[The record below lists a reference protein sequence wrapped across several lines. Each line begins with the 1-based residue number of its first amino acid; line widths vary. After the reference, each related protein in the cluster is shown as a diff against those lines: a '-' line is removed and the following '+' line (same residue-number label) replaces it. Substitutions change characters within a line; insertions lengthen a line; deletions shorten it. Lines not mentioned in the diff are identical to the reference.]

1 MDEKLATLKELRNLQ
16 DDLWNSWYEWYRKLA
31 WEVESRNVQTRMNMT
46 AKERALKSP
55 ESTEDVPRNKQIV
68 RFKNDGTSMSIDKA
82 GTMEIPEALAQ
93 EARKYK
99 SADEFIKYK
108 ITPPK
113 EKVYLYR
120 WMSQKFDPKFDLW
133 KTDAPIWYST
143 WTDNLKLAEQYAG
156 ENWFVYKIELPKSK
170 LWKEIIDKDWERT
183 LFFNN
188 EKKAWLNNVSWDEYL
203 IYNYHDDYSPNLI
216 KQTQTESQLKQ
227 IYKQANKK
235 K

>member
-1 MDEKLATLKELRNLQ
+1 
-16 DDLWNSWYEWYRKLA
+16 
-31 WEVESRNVQTRMNMT
+31 MT

-120 WMSQKFDPKFDLW
+120 
-133 KTDAPIWYST
+133 
-143 WTDNLKLAEQYAG
+143 
-156 ENWFVYKIELPKSK
+156 
-170 LWKEIIDKDWERT
+170 
-183 LFFNN
+183 
-188 EKKAWLNNVSWDEYL
+188 
-203 IYNYHDDYSPNLI
+203 
-216 KQTQTESQLKQ
+216 
-227 IYKQANKK
+227 
-235 K
+235 